1 MIKIAI
7 EHGNWVISDVE
18 NNKSNVIHVFDHVKV
33 NITNNFEVVAELVD
47 SLTEVFG
54 DEFQDWFKELI
65 TSYINSNYNS
75 EILLDNC
82 DKILDFSSRYIDG
95 NDVDYSKFVD
105 YSKKSSTSILFEEE
119 DIRAIILSSTA
130 LKIYA
135 VFWFDNILK
144 LTDNVHRKVYSK
156 LLSPCTDIETSTKIY
171 QIIRSRTCRSSS
183 TDKYMWDIIKLSLIE
198 TPEHYTMHVFNYLMN
213 SLFASLDPNSNP
225 VSFIVGVI
233 DESIGW
239 MLTTVYNNKILYG
252 EVFGESDEIYGTQ
265 LHQNLVHIKCCN
277 DTIGKAAKAAIDIVE
292 NNYGL
297 DEDDFRNFRERLD
310 YIIMLYPN
318 MKRIIMPIT
327 SKVLGVP
334 YSYLAKSP
342 PVHIMLSGIL
352 MYECGRGL
360 LDISFPILTE
370 YLVCC
375 PKNRLISSSKS
386 SYKIKNLEFVINNK
400 EKHLLYEKI
409 FGIPQIDIKY
419 KVMSS
424 ICGVLSACK
433 RNMIYLVDGTPL
445 PRFNYGDLENDVCK
459 FFIEL
464 YSDQLDDVFE
474 KMSKIA
480 DTYF

>member
-18 NNKSNVIHVFDHVKV
+18 DKKTNVLHAFDHVKV
-33 NITNNFEVVAELVD
+33 NITNNFEVVAELVTKM
-47 SLTEVFG
+47 TEMFG
-54 DEFQDWFKELI
+54 DEFQDWFKELV
-65 TSYINSNYNS
+65 TSYIDSNYNS
-75 EILLDNC
+75 EILMNNC
-82 DKILDFSSRYIDG
+82 DKILDFSSRYIDNNG
-95 NDVDYSKFVD
+95 VDYSKFVD

-130 LKIYA
+130 LKLYA
-135 VFWFDNILK
+135 IFWFDHKLK
-144 LTDNVHRKVYSK
+144 LTDNVHRNVYAK
-156 LLSPCTDIETSTKIY
+156 LLTPCTDIETSTKIY

-225 VSFIVGVI
+225 ISFIVGVI

-252 EVFGESDEIYGTQ
+252 EVFGDSDEIYGTP

-277 DTIGKAAKAAIDIVE
+277 DTIGKAAKASIDIIE

-297 DEDDFRNFRERLD
+297 DEDEFRSFRERLD
-310 YIIMLYPN
+310 NIIMLYPN
-318 MKRIIMPIT
+318 MKRLIMPVT

-334 YSYLAKSP
+334 YSYLSKSP

-352 MYECGRGL
+352 MYECARGL
-360 LDISFPILTE
+360 LDTRFPILME
-370 YLVCC
+370 YLICC
-375 PKNRLISSSKS
+375 PKNRLITSSKS
-386 SYKIKNLEFVINNK
+386 SYKIKSLEYVINEDLDK
-400 EKHLLYEKI
+400 EISEKI
-409 FGIPQIDIKY
+409 FGIPQKDIKY

-433 RNMIYLVDGTPL
+433 RNMIYLVDGSPL
-445 PRFNYGDLENDVCK
+445 PRFNYGDLEIDVCK

-464 YSDQLDDVFE
+464 YSDQLDDVFK
-474 KMSKIA
+474 KMSEVA